1 MNSQPVLPGYLPLS
15 HGRARRH
22 HHRHRRQ
29 GQPDDVLPFVPL
41 VPSPRHAGP
50 ILTLLCR
57 TVDDGSSQ
65 TLELTYEHNCL
76 QVFQQAQRMAEAQK
90 RAPPS
95 TYAYGPS
102 TVLKRTQPPPLP
114 PAEHFPSVE
123 VGDTVRVRARVKQW
137 SANIHFVIGSD
148 LGAPKHQDLSSSA
161 YCR

>member
-1 MNSQPVLPGYLPLS
+1 MS
-15 HGRARRH
+15 
-22 HHRHRRQ
+22 
-29 GQPDDVLPFVPL
+29 
-41 VPSPRHAGP
+41 
-50 ILTLLCR
+50 

-102 TVLKRTQPPPLP
+102 TVLKRAQPPPLP

-123 VGDTVRVRARVKQW
+123 VGDTVKVRARVKQW

-148 LGAPKHQDLSSSA
+148 LGALHTRIYPVRPTFADRERFTT
-161 YCR
+161 CRCQTS